1 MEYIR
6 KAWQQHR
13 EVISYLFWGVMTTIV
28 NYVIYFVCT
37 RILQTGYLAANLIAW
52 VFAVLFA
59 YVTNKLFVF
68 CTPWNSV
75 CKLLREVSSFVTG
88 RVASLVIETV
98 ILYVFI
104 DWLHFNDIIV
114 KLFSNVIVVILNYI
128 FAKLF
133 TFRNNKAMRG
143 TNG

>member
-1 MEYIR
+1 M
-6 KAWQQHR
+6 
-13 EVISYLFWGVMTTIV
+13 
-28 NYVIYFVCT
+28 
-37 RILQTGYLAANLIAW
+37 
-52 VFAVLFA
+52 
-59 YVTNKLFVF
+59 
-68 CTPWNSV
+68 

-88 RVASLVIETV
+88 RAASLVIETV